1 MLDVTPAPDLALLLA
16 PGDEAEFVA
25 LCAWT
30 TRTGRCEPSWLY
42 VVLHRGQGLWTHAYR
57 VVPDRRP
64 GHLAVY
70 LERAVEGDCRA
81 ALVSWLR
88 EMAAEDRVARAPG
101 AGQN

>member
-1 MLDVTPAPDLALLLA
+1 MLDVAPAPDLALLLA

-30 TRTGRCEPSWLY
+30 TRMGRCEASWLY

-70 LERAVEGDCRA
+70 LERVEAGDRRGPLRDWLRARA
-81 ALVSWLR
+81 AEADGR
-88 EMAAEDRVARAPG
+88 R
-101 AGQN
+101 

>member
-1 MLDVTPAPDLALLLA
+1 MFDVAPAPDLALLLA

-42 VVLHRGQGLWTHAYR
+42 AVLHRGHGLWTHAYR

-64 GHLAVY
+64 GHLSVY
-70 LERAVEGDCRA
+70 LERTAEGDCRA
-81 ALVSWLR
+81 ALAEWLR
-88 EMAAEDRVARAPG
+88 ARAAEADGRR
-101 AGQN
+101 